1 MCVENFY
8 FTLLFFFCIFQDVRR
23 EENSLKKI
31 NHPCL
36 FSFEFFFL
44 SFFFLS
50 LSLVWT
56 IFSLC
61 DSEREQFDQQ
71 IRSQNID
78 PDSPTFRLIT
88 DGQLPLRQCLH
99 PEACAKDIELPNYFC
114 KFSDLRKEY
123 VRFKSGDLSRALV
136 AIKDVPN
143 MPALPAQPT
152 CIADMIAGT

>member
-1 MCVENFY
+1 MFNCALK
-8 FTLLFFFCIFQDVRR
+8 TSILLHFFFCIFQDEKTV
-23 EENSLKKI
+23 SKKLI
-31 NHPCL
+31 IYFYH
-36 FSFEFFFL
+36 FFL
-44 SFFFLS
+44 SFSF
-50 LSLVWT
+50 SLVCV
-56 IFSLC
+56 IP
-61 DSEREQFDQQ
+61 EREQFDQQ
-71 IRSQNID
+71 IRSHNID

>member
-1 MCVENFY
+1 MN
-8 FTLLFFFCIFQDVRR
+8 LI
-23 EENSLKKI
+23 
-31 NHPCL
+31 
-36 FSFEFFFL
+36 
-44 SFFFLS
+44 
-50 LSLVWT
+50 LVS
-56 IFSLC
+56 FSLFRHLC
-61 DSEREQFDQQ
+61 IVQFDQE
-71 IRSQNID
+71 IRSRNID
-78 PDSPTFRLIT
+78 PESPTFRLIT

-152 CIADMIAGT
+152 CIADMIAGNKSIKLSVIIIIAWHAMRVVLFCWTQSHKLSHLKRDK

>member
-1 MCVENFY
+1 MHNY
-8 FTLLFFFCIFQDVRR
+8 
-23 EENSLKKI
+23 
-31 NHPCL
+31 
-36 FSFEFFFL
+36 
-44 SFFFLS
+44 
-50 LSLVWT
+50 
-56 IFSLC
+56 
-61 DSEREQFDQQ
+61 QFDQE
-71 IRSQNID
+71 IRSRNID
-78 PDSPTFRLIT
+78 PESPTFRLIT

-152 CIADMIAGT
+152 CIADMIAGNPFELSAIVFIGYITMECSQLRLSG